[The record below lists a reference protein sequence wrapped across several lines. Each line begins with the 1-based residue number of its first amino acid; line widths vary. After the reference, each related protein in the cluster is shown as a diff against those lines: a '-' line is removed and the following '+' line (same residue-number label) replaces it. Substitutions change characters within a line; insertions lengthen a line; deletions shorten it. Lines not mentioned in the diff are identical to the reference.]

1 MPKVVI
7 DDTKG
12 LVQQTGTGIEVKSTG
27 LVGLAYS
34 SSTSLIR
41 NGVGIAG
48 ALEVKLP
55 AGALVLDA
63 GIVVTTAIAISGN
76 SDVSVKVGTA
86 ANGSEIA
93 VAANLISAFT
103 ASAAGKAISLDASG
117 EGAAT
122 LAMSANAVMHSSTE
136 RTIHITVTNSANNI
150 TAGACKGFVR
160 YAVVK

>member
-1 MPKVVI
+1 MPKIVI

-34 SSTSLIR
+34 DDTSMVK
-41 NGVGIAG
+41 NGAG
-48 ALEVKLP
+48 DDRLEVKLP

-63 GIVVTTAIAISGN
+63 GIVVTTGITISGVAN
-76 SDVSVKVGTA
+76 LSVKVGTQIDGA
-86 ANGSEIA
+86 EIA
-93 VAANLISAFT
+93 VAANLISANT
-103 ASAAGKAISLDASG
+103 TSAAGKAISLDASG

-122 LAMSANAVMHSSTE
+122 LSMVADAVMHSSDA
-136 RTIHITVTNSANNI
+136 RTIHITVAHDANNI

-160 YAVVK
+160 YAIVK